1 MVFSC
6 GLGTNTATPQSF
18 HHAPPQVRALMAGS
32 IAIGYL
38 YFGVAALSEL
48 SGAYILMLLGHPF
61 KYDFFGTGL
70 KQIASSLVLIS
81 VAAVPFM
88 MLFIRP
94 AQHAIIQRK
103 KGLRAYVIA
112 HRCQICPRC
121 LYDLQGR
128 SNDDDTCPE
137 CGQIASRRECV
148 RLWGRYLQSF

>member
-1 MVFSC
+1 MRKWNVI
-6 GLGTNTATPQSF
+6 LGRKKRWCF
-18 HHAPPQVRALMAGS
+18 RAVSEPTRPRLNRFIMLRRKFWLSWRGG

-94 AQHAIIQRK
+94 AQHATDARLQFLGAERFHHV
-103 KGLRAYVIA
+103 VISA
-112 HRCQICPRC
+112 ELEAGDAIGH
-121 LYDLQGR
+121 
-128 SNDDDTCPE
+128 
-137 CGQIASRRECV
+137 IA
-148 RLWGRYLQSF
+148 